1 MRGALGLVSVL
12 VCGVIVA
19 YVWANYTAAVS
30 HSGTKATDQATQLS
44 GHGADGKSALESIKT
59 KPDLDASGRLKSLLV
74 TECKADGAME
84 KFYGFKK
91 GDKIISEG
99 QYDLAMNPDA
109 DTASAMLL
117 DAYEKSA
124 SVEVIR
130 DGKQIKLPL
139 DGAGKNIQDQ
149 FNQLQHVGGSR

>member
-12 VCGVIVA
+12 VCSVIVA
-19 YVWANYTAAVS
+19 YIWASHTAAVS
-30 HSGTKATDQATQLS
+30 HSGTKAMDQATQLS

-59 KPDLDASGRLKSLLV
+59 TPELDATGHLKSLVV
-74 TECKADGAME
+74 TECTTDGAMD

-91 GDKIISEG
+91 GDKIVSEG
-99 QYDLAMNPDA
+99 QYDLLNNSDA

-117 DAYEKSA
+117 DTYEKFQ

-130 DGKQIKLPL
+130 DGKQIKLPV

-149 FNQLQHVGGSR
+149 FNQLQHVGGEH